1 MGTKKD
7 KRIISGIVLKYIEL
21 LRKNGIGF
29 HNIYLF
35 GSYVKGSYNS
45 DSDIDLAI
53 VLDKNKIDR
62 FDERLKLMKLRWN
75 VDLRIEPHPFSIKD
89 FDKTDPFV
97 KEIIATGEKIV

>member
-1 MGTKKD
+1 MDIKRD
-7 KRIISGIVLKYIEL
+7 KRIISEIVSKYIEL
-21 LRKNGIGF
+21 LRKNRIGF
-29 HNIYLF
+29 HDIYLF

-53 VLDKNKIDR
+53 VLNKNKIDR